1 MKTTTFARRLALLA
15 GALDLCTGIGLTF
28 LPRLTLELMLVPV
41 PDRQALVYLRFIGA
55 FVASVG
61 ASYLWALA
69 RPVERLRVIFGS
81 TLLFRSFVGSFCLVA
96 VITGQ
101 LPPAWLTVAITD
113 LGLAATQGW
122 LLRSPD

>member
-1 MKTTTFARRLALLA
+1 MKTTAFVRRLALLA

-69 RPVERLRVIFGS
+69 RPMERLRVIFGS